1 MGRKQETAGDPPR
14 VVIAGGGIAGLEAA
28 LALHDLAP
36 DLATVELVAPDPD
49 FTYKPMTVEE
59 PFSLAPAQ
67 RLELEP
73 ALRELGIGFVEAALT
88 AVDSGERLVD
98 LSDGERLPFDL
109 LIVAVGGRARP
120 AYRDVETFWAGRSD
134 LPIDEL
140 LERAAADPSRTLAF
154 IVPPGCTWP
163 LPLYELALMGRRRAE
178 EQGLYGVR
186 IQVVTPEHSPL
197 TVFGSVP
204 SQAVAT
210 LLRARGIDVV
220 TDSYAVQDDDGQL
233 RLTPGDGVLEAAA
246 VVALPVIEGPRVPGL
261 PTDEHGFIPIDQHAR
276 VSGLDGIYA
285 AGDGTTFPI
294 KQGGIA
300 TQQADAAAE
309 QIASQLG
316 AEVEPGEFRPVLRGQ
331 LLTGDESLNL
341 RQEIEGGHGEGAASL
356 DYLWW
361 PPHKVSGRYLAAW
374 LAHTTPRED
383 VEPPFRPIEVEVAL
397 ARDWHEQP
405 EAAGGHSPSTD

>member
-1 MGRKQETAGDPPR
+1 MARQQEAVGDTPR

-59 PFSLAPAQ
+59 PFSLVPAQ

-73 ALRELGIGFVEAALT
+73 ALRELGMGFVQAALT
-88 AVDSGERLVD
+88 AVDPDEHLVD
-98 LSDGERLPFDL
+98 LSDGKRLPFDL

-120 AYRDVETFWAGRSD
+120 AYLNVETFWAGRSD

-140 LERAAADPSRTLAF
+140 LDRAAAHPSRTLAF

-163 LPLYELALMGRRRAE
+163 LPLYELALMSRRRAE
-178 EQGLYGVR
+178 GQGLYGFR
-186 IQVVTPEHSPL
+186 IQIVTPERSPL
-197 TVFGSVP
+197 IVFGTVP

-210 LLRARGIDVV
+210 LLQARGVNV
-220 TDSYAVQDDDGQL
+220 LTDSYAVQEDDGQM

-246 VVALPVIEGPRVPGL
+246 IVALPVIEGPRVPGL
-261 PTDEHGFIPIDQHAR
+261 PADEHGFIPIDEHAR
-276 VSGLDGIYA
+276 VPGVDGVYA

-294 KQGGIA
+294 KQGGLA

-316 AEVEPGEFRPVLRGQ
+316 AAVEPGGFRPVLRGQ

-341 RQEIEGGHGEGAASL
+341 RQEISGGQGEGAASL

-374 LAHTTPRED
+374 LAHTTPRQD
-383 VEPPFRPIEVEVAL
+383 LEPPYRPIEVEVAL
-397 ARDWHEQP
+397 AHDWQARP
-405 EAAGGHSPSTD
+405 

>member
-1 MGRKQETAGDPPR
+1 MAQRQQAAGDTPR

-36 DLATVELVAPDPD
+36 DLATVELVAPDAD
-49 FTYKPMTVEE
+49 FTYKPMVVEE

-73 ALRELGIGFVEAALT
+73 ALRELGTGFIHAALSG
-88 AVDSGERLVD
+88 VDPDQHLLD
-98 LSDGERLPFDL
+98 LSDGERLRFDL

-120 AYRDVETFWAGRSD
+120 AYEDVETFWAGRSD

-140 LERAAADPSRTLAF
+140 LDRAAAHPSRTLAF

-163 LPLYELALMGRRRAE
+163 LPLYELTLMGRRRAE

-186 IQVVTPEHSPL
+186 IQIVTPERSPL
-197 TVFGSVP
+197 TVFGTVP
-204 SQAVAT
+204 SQAVAA
-210 LLRARGIDVV
+210 LLKARGIDVL
-220 TDSYAVQDDDGQL
+220 TDSYVIQEDGQM
-233 RLTPGDGVLEAAA
+233 RRATGDGVLEAAA
-246 VVALPVIEGPRVPGL
+246 FVALPVIEGPRVPGL
-261 PTDEHGFIPIDQHAR
+261 PADEHGFIPIDEQTR
-276 VSGLDGIYA
+276 VAGVDDVYA

-294 KQGGIA
+294 KQGGLA
-300 TQQADAAAE
+300 TQQADVAAE
-309 QIASQLG
+309 QIASRLG
-316 AEVEPGEFRPVLRGQ
+316 GPVEPGEFHPVLRGQ

-341 RQEIEGGHGEGAASL
+341 RQEIDGGHGEGAASL

-383 VEPPFRPIEVEVAL
+383 VEPPYRPIEVEVAL

-405 EAAGGHSPSTD
+405 GLAGGHSPSTD